1 MTIVQILWQLV
12 VFSLFVLVICLFR
25 VTMKKEIC
33 MIRASN
39 YLDE

>member
-12 VFSLFVLVICLFR
+12 DFSLSILVICPFS
-25 VTMKKEIC
+25 VTMEKEIC